1 MPDEP
6 NLSHCFPLF
15 QSFPVFWKHWCKV
28 LQGNIGTKR
37 ITGEYWYKTDYRGVL
52 VQNGLQGSIG
62 TKRIKFNI
70 LFQLV
75 LKYGLNYCKASK
87 CVGHFIITSEI
98 FETFFFA

>member
-28 LQGNIGTKR
+28 LR
-37 ITGEYWYKTDYRGVL
+37 EYWYKTDYRGVL

-75 LKYGLNYCKASK
+75 LKYGLNYC
-87 CVGHFIITSEI
+87 VGHFIITSEI
-98 FETFFFA
+98 FETFSLLKIPRFN